1 MKKLALALAIA
12 LTTTSALAQPKTTP
26 PINGLAQWSADDIA
40 AAQALATSVPGLQ
53 DPVGAACWGS
63 FSGLVGLLKAHPLPL
78 TLKAATDFEALRLT
92 AISLN
97 QICANP
103 NCGQMWTDL
112 QNAQASLSIVPLPF
126 SMQSLCSRVVVIGS
140 SPASV
145 QPVPLVSAPTAVSK

>member
-1 MKKLALALAIA
+1 MKKLLLALTL
-12 LTTTSALAQPKTTP
+12 LTFVSPALAQPKSS

-53 DPVGAACWGS
+53 DPVGAACWTS
-63 FSGLVGLLKAHPLPL
+63 FGGLVNLLKAHPLPL
-78 TLKAATDFEALRLT
+78 TLKVATDFEALRLT
-92 AISLN
+92 AIALN

-145 QPVPLVSAPTAVSK
+145 QPVPTASVPGVSK